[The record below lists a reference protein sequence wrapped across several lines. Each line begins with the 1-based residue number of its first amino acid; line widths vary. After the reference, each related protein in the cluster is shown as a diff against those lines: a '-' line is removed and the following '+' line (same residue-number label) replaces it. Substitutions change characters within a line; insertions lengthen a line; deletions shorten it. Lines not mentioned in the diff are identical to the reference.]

1 MFAPTPPRRRQG
13 AASALLALML
23 SSACGG
29 TMQVLRVTTEPPLE
43 VWLPDPASDYLKAQ
57 GFTVSLLENAN
68 GRIRISATREVVDVR
83 SVVIVTMQT
92 TFFTG
97 IHDAAGQTYN
107 FKAEIQ
113 ALRYQRDADGR
124 WSATDPEPLRGLAE
138 EVAQVIKTGS

>member
-1 MFAPTPPRRRQG
+1 MLALPPPRRRPS
-13 AASALLALML
+13 AASALLALIL
-23 SSACGG
+23 WSACGG
-29 TMQVLRVTTEPPLE
+29 AMPVLRVTTEPPLE

-92 TFFTG
+92 QFFTG
-97 IHDAAGQTYN
+97 IHDNAAQTHN

-113 ALRYQRDADGR
+113 ALRYQRDADGH
-124 WSATDPEPLRGLAE
+124 WSPTDPEPLRGLADE
-138 EVAQVIKTGS
+138 LANVIKTGS